1 MFDVPPKFYELCR
14 LCLSSDGVKLSIF
27 EEEGTQRNFADKILT
42 CLSIAVKDGDSLPPI
57 ICHRCVYKL
66 DVLHN
71 FREVSRKSDVI
82 LKQYLD
88 YAKQLSSQDELEKSL
103 NNVKSGS
110 ELTSLQSF
118 IQLNKTLF
126 NDAPNSPASIN
137 QNLLPQTRT
146 HHVEQQ
152 STLHHP
158 QAHQTHPT
166 QRVITEDQ
174 AGTGTALEDD
184 TYSNSS
190 DPDRL
195 EIEDRDEDAEES
207 DDGGENGYDMSIGTK
222 RPKLQ
227 KNSNSLE
234 GVTCKREGSS
244 SPPGVV
250 SPINRMDTPESNCSD
265 TQVDQE
271 TTKLWQALASNRN
284 LEITRTNGDKP
295 NNGFSGEATNL
306 LRSLIN
312 NRQIGITAVEAAVA
326 AAAAAAANVSP
337 DGRPSPQIR
346 FYRDTQGTPTDCSIL
361 GKRSNIAPHIDT
373 KNTSMD
379 SNPSSPASGGG
390 SGAGGGFGSNRK
402 ETKGRRKQSYPSKA
416 PTSPVDYQRQESL
429 EEQAHDFT
437 AWSNKIKRKLQDEQR
452 QSVDQQGVVGG
463 NGSNSVAKKVD
474 MSCTNCGT
482 MTTTIWRRNMKGE
495 MVCNACGLYYKLHGV
510 NRPMT
515 MRRDTIHTRRR
526 RPKGEKPTRHRKK
539 GDGGQQQ
546 QQQQQQQQHQ
556 EPMDPESADMLAA
569 LRRQI
574 QPHLM
579 MAALTT
585 PPQAARGVPQVR
597 GGPLAG
603 APINF
608 SIPLSSFMMH
618 HVKTEDERQDEAD
631 DIDDDGD
638 EENISDVPLNLV
650 ATSLAEEAH

>member
-1 MFDVPPKFYELCR
+1 MFDVPGKFYELCR
-14 LCLSSDGVKLSIF
+14 LCLSADGVKLSIF

-88 YAKQLSSQDELEKSL
+88 YAKQFSHENLEKSL
-103 NNVKSGS
+103 STAKSPS
-110 ELTSLQSF
+110 ELSSLQSF

-126 NDAPNSPASIN
+126 NDEANGSPVSSVTTP
-137 QNLLPQTRT
+137 PQ
-146 HHVEQQ
+146 
-152 STLHHP
+152 
-158 QAHQTHPT
+158 QARSHQTT
-166 QRVITEDQ
+166 QPPPVQSHVQRIVQEEPS
-174 AGTGTALEDD
+174 LEQDD
-184 TYSNSS
+184 SCSNDS

-195 EIEDRDEDAEES
+195 EIEESGGEDAE
-207 DDGGENGYDMSIGTK
+207 ENGYDMSTNK
-222 RPKLQ
+222 RSKVEG
-227 KNSNSLE
+227 SAGDSLDGLMKQE
-234 GVTCKREGSS
+234 NRGSSSSS
-244 SPPGVV
+244 SPPAGNPNAA

-295 NNGFSGEATNL
+295 SNNGFAGEATNL

-312 NRQIGITAVEAAVA
+312 NRQLSGGIGSVEA
-326 AAAAAAANVSP
+326 AAAAAAMAAAAAP
-337 DGRPSPQIR
+337 RIR
-346 FYRDTQGTPTDCSIL
+346 FYRDTQGAPTLVTPADCHPAAAAVL
-361 GKRSNIAPHIDT
+361 GNRTNIAARLDT
-373 KNTSMD
+373 KSVSMD

-390 SGAGGGFGSNRK
+390 RK

-416 PTSPVDYQRQESL
+416 PTSPIEYQHHDSML

-437 AWSNKIKRKLQDEQR
+437 AWSHKIKGKLQQDQKPVAMD
-452 QSVDQQGVVGG
+452 QSIVVGG
-463 NGSNSVAKKVD
+463 NGGNSGAKKVD

-510 NRPMT
+510 NRPVA

-539 GDGGQQQ
+539 GDAALAAQQQ
-546 QQQQQQQQHQ
+546 QQQQQQP
-556 EPMDPESADMLAA
+556 EAMDAESADMLAA

-585 PPQAARGVPQVR
+585 PPQAARGGGVPPGVHAS
-597 GGPLAG
+597 PLG
-603 APINF
+603 NSPLNF
-608 SIPLSSFMMH
+608 TIPLSTFMMH
-618 HVKTEDERQDEAD
+618 HVKQENNAD
-631 DIDDDGD
+631 DIDDEGD
-638 EENISDVPLNLV
+638 EENVSDVPLNLV
-650 ATSLAEEAH
+650 STSLAEEAH